1 MANRT
6 RLAFSLANAE
16 RGFVAPF
23 DGVVVMRILLAILAT
38 AVAAAPVAAQPNP
51 FSDRLQKLDE
61 LRRHAVVR
69 RAILDA
75 GESCKRV
82 ERAGMT
88 GRYKNLVM
96 WSARCTPGG
105 DYALFIGPD
114 ASVQVRSCGELVK
127 LGLPACHVPAPQKR

>member
-1 MANRT
+1 M
-6 RLAFSLANAE
+6 
-16 RGFVAPF
+16 
-23 DGVVVMRILLAILAT
+23 MRKLLAILAAT
-38 AVAAAPVAAQPNP
+38 AAVAPVVAQPPNP

-69 RAILDA
+69 RAILDS

-82 ERAGMT
+82 ERVGIS

-114 ASVQVRSCGELVK
+114 ASVQVRSCGDVVK
-127 LGLPACHVPAPQKR
+127 LGLPACRVPAPQKR